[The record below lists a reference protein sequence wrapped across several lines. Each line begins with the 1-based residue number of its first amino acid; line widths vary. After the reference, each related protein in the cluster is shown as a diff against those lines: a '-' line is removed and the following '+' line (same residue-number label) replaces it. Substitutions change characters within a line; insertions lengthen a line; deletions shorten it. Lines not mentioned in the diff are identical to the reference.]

1 MFMLLMLAA
10 AGIWAQGLNTP
21 PGVTKDDW
29 EEINFE
35 FNSSVLVDGFPSL
48 LRLGE
53 LLQMNPGYK
62 VRVEGH
68 TDVIGGKTYNEKLGL
83 ARANAVRDFL
93 VKYGAQA
100 NQIEV
105 GTEGKDNPKYP
116 GQKNTFEKTDEAR
129 WMNRRV
135 ALSVM
140 DAQGRTVSA
149 GTGST
154 GEAIRAI
161 AQPAAP
167 APSLTDCCSEVLKR
181 LDKLDDIAKMLKDLG
196 DQNADLRKQLADLK
210 AAQDAM
216 KQGQQVLE
224 SKVNEA
230 PKPPTAE
237 EIATAV
243 DAKKDPR
250 FQMLSMNVGMDD
262 TGNTTFSGKG
272 RYFRP
277 YGPNFA
283 FEAQAEYLYF
293 KTQREGQFDFGLV
306 DRIGNW
312 QTGLFASLKHVDLAG
327 DQTGGNLGQAALNVD
342 YIFGRGKLG
351 LFGTKGFWNSGVIN
365 SVNATDPVTGAI
377 LNHLFLD
384 TYLQVVDQAGV
395 NGTVGL
401 WGNNYLD
408 GNLAYL
414 HSALSGNRVG
424 GTLRFVFPLSNRV
437 AFTVEGGMNET
448 LVGPGNSGRAV
459 VGLMLSNMLR
469 PKEFQAANH
478 ALPMDP
484 PRIRYDVVVKKVR
497 KGDDPPIA
505 NAGPPQVNVPAG
517 TITLNGSASY
527 SPDGNPITYQWV
539 ELSGP
544 TTVTL
549 SAPNSAI
556 TTFMAGP
563 TQTYVF
569 KLTVTDN
576 FGAQGIA
583 TTSVST
589 ATPVPTQISINFT
602 ANPPNISSG
611 QSSTLTWNV
620 TGATAVS
627 IAPTLGTV
635 AFQGSGAVSPTA
647 TTTYILT
654 ASNGTVQQTAQVTVV
669 VGGTQTQVSYC
680 FATPTNIIAGES
692 ATLNWATQ
700 NATSVNISPTVGAV
714 AINGNIAVSP
724 TQTTTYVVTAM
735 GAGGTTSNTCSV
747 TVTVSSGALPRIIQF
762 SASPASISTGQ
773 SSTLLWVVEN
783 ADTVSINNGVGS
795 SLSLGGTQSVSPA
808 ATTSYTLTATNKT
821 GSVTAMATVNVTVV
835 PPPVITG
842 FTAIPNPSPSPGSQV
857 TLTCNTTGASTIT
870 MAGILFL
877 PPTAS
882 VPVFP
887 LQTTTY
893 TCVATGATG
902 QTVSQSVTVVVNS
915 GPIPP
920 VYH

>member
-1 MFMLLMLAA
+1 
-10 AGIWAQGLNTP
+10 
-21 PGVTKDDW
+21 
-29 EEINFE
+29 
-35 FNSSVLVDGFPSL
+35 
-48 LRLGE
+48 
-53 LLQMNPGYK
+53 
-62 VRVEGH
+62 
-68 TDVIGGKTYNEKLGL
+68 
-83 ARANAVRDFL
+83 
-93 VKYGAQA
+93 
-100 NQIEV
+100 
-105 GTEGKDNPKYP
+105 
-116 GQKNTFEKTDEAR
+116 
-129 WMNRRV
+129 
-135 ALSVM
+135 
-140 DAQGRTVSA
+140 
-149 GTGST
+149 
-154 GEAIRAI
+154 
-161 AQPAAP
+161 
-167 APSLTDCCSEVLKR
+167 
-181 LDKLDDIAKMLKDLG
+181 
-196 DQNADLRKQLADLK
+196 
-210 AAQDAM
+210 
-216 KQGQQVLE
+216 
-224 SKVNEA
+224 
-230 PKPPTAE
+230 
-237 EIATAV
+237 
-243 DAKKDPR
+243 
-250 FQMLSMNVGMDD
+250 
-262 TGNTTFSGKG
+262 
-272 RYFRP
+272 
-277 YGPNFA
+277 
-283 FEAQAEYLYF
+283 
-293 KTQREGQFDFGLV
+293 
-306 DRIGNW
+306 
-312 QTGLFASLKHVDLAG
+312 VDLAG

-365 SVNATDPVTGAI
+365 SVNATDPVTGAL

-414 HSALSGNRVG
+414 HSPLSGNRVG

-448 LVGPGNSGRAV
+448 LIGPGNSGRAV

-539 ELSGP
+539 EQSGP
-544 TTVTL
+544 TVTL
-549 SAPNSAI
+549 SAPTSAV
-556 TTFMAGP
+556 TMFTAVAA
-563 TQTYVF
+563 QTYVF
-569 KLTVTDN
+569 RLVVTDN

-589 ATPVPTQISINFT
+589 ATPVPTQISINFN
-602 ANPPNISSG
+602 ASPPNISSG
-611 QSSTLTWNV
+611 QSSTLSWSV

-627 IAPTLGTV
+627 IAPTLGSV
-635 AFQGSGAVSPTA
+635 ALQGSGPVSPTA
-647 TTTYILT
+647 TTTYVLT
-654 ASNGTVQQTAQVTVV
+654 ASNGSVQQTAQVTVV

-692 ATLNWATQ
+692 ATLNWGTQ
-700 NATSVNISPTVGAV
+700 NATSVNISPGVGAV
-714 AINGNIAVSP
+714 ANTGNTAVSP
-724 TQTTTYVVTAM
+724 TQTTTYVVTAT
-735 GAGGTTSNTCSV
+735 GAGGSTNTCSV

-773 SSTLLWVVEN
+773 TSTLLWVVEN

-808 ATTSYTLTATNKT
+808 STTTYTLTATNKT
-821 GSVTAMATVNVTVV
+821 GSVTATATVNVTVV

-842 FTAIPNPSPSPGSQV
+842 FTAVPNPSPAPGAQV

-887 LQTTTY
+887 TQTTTY

-902 QTVSQSVTVVVNS
+902 QTVSQSVTVVVPN